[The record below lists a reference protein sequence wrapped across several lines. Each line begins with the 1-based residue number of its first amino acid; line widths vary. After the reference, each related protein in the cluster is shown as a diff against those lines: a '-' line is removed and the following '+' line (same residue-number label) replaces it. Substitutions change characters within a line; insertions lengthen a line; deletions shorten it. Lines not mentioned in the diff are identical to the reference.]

1 MQKVSLVTKSK
12 RAAVTKV
19 EFLVIIFII
28 IILIALLYPAIQP
41 PNSDGPLGKLIP
53 VTAPDEKN
61 RVTHTSG
68 ISFIPPP
75 DWVQIRDLGPDN
87 PWLRITPRGSRK
99 GRDRAVLM
107 IGRVGDYNQ
116 EDRLPDQ
123 TELKQFKQFQF
134 QGYPAYERVIHVRE
148 PAFDNADVTLYDQ
161 YHDRD
166 GEWWHVSYS
175 VVEDLDELPEM
186 MREYINAI
194 RFPPKV
200 DQVKELSN
208 NPETKEE

>member
-12 RAAVTKV
+12 RAAFTKV

-28 IILIALLYPAIQP
+28 IILIVLLYPAIQP
-41 PNSDGPLGKLIP
+41 PNPDGPVGKLIP
-53 VTAPDEKN
+53 VTAPDENN
-61 RVTHTSG
+61 RVTHASG

-75 DWVQIRDLGPDN
+75 NWSHIRDLGPDN
-87 PWLRITPRGSRK
+87 PWLRITPRGSSK
-99 GRDRAVLM
+99 ERDRAVLM
-107 IGRVGDYNQ
+107 IGKVGDYNQ

-123 TELKQFKQFQF
+123 TELKHFKQLQF

-166 GEWWHVSYS
+166 GEWWHVSFLVS
-175 VVEDLDELPEM
+175 EVMTELPEI
-186 MREYINAI
+186 MREYFDTI

-200 DQVKELSN
+200 DEEAELS
-208 NPETKEE
+208 PESEQ